1 MEKII
6 NNTSVK
12 IKQGDITKEKVDA
25 IVNAANS
32 HLKMGGGVAGAI
44 RRAGGEEIQ
53 KECDKIGY
61 CPLGDAVAIN
71 AGKLDAKYVIHA
83 VGPRYGIDPEPEK
96 NLYNAVYNS
105 LKRAVEKNCNSIA
118 LPAIST
124 GIFGYPLDEAS
135 EIILRAIIDFCEKD
149 AQNTLEQIVVV
160 LFGDKDFEV
169 FKDKFDKMT
178 K

>member
-61 CPLGDAVAIN
+61 CPLGDAVATN
-71 AGKLDAKYVIHA
+71 AGKLDARYVIHA

-105 LKRAVEKNCNSIA
+105 LKRAVEKNCKSIA

-135 EIILRAIIDFCEKD
+135 EIILRAIIDFCEKET
-149 AQNTLEQIVVV
+149 QNTLEQIVVV

-169 FKDKFDKMT
+169 FKDKFEKMT
-178 K
+178 E